1 MKANKNYRAEMR
13 KQMKADLI
21 REGLS
26 FEKSWDELSSYWND
40 KLVAMAKESGYTHK
54 YNPNCYL
61 CKSHQLSYAFYYHL
75 KNKVE

>member
-1 MKANKNYRAEMR
+1 MKAKNYRAEMR

-26 FEKSWDELSSYWND
+26 FEKDWMQLHSYWTD
-40 KLVAMAKESGYTHK
+40 KLEELAKASGYTHK

-61 CKSHQLSYAFYYHL
+61 CAKSQLSYAFYYHL